1 MEDIKSAD
9 NGSSMADKEL
19 PLLNSMTD
27 EELLKTVRLRD
38 KDAFK
43 EIMRR
48 YQGRVYKLVYRFTG
62 NGEAAKELTQE
73 IFFKVYTSIN
83 SYTPD
88 AQFFTWLY
96 RIATNH
102 CLNYVRSAKS
112 NPLQHAVDDLV
123 EKRSGAPDD
132 GAHATQLDMLVDEE
146 KSLMIRSALD
156 RLPDRQRMAIV
167 LLRFD
172 GLSYREIAQTL
183 QCSVSAVESLLHRGM
198 ETLKQYLA
206 HYVA

>member
-1 MEDIKSAD
+1 
-9 NGSSMADKEL
+9 
-19 PLLNSMTD
+19 
-27 EELLKTVRLRD
+27 
-38 KDAFK
+38 
-43 EIMRR
+43 
-48 YQGRVYKLVYRFTG
+48 VYKLVFRFTG
-62 NGEAAKELTQE
+62 NGEAAQELTQE

-83 SYTPD
+83 SYSPD

-112 NPLQHAVDDLV
+112 NPLQHAVDDL
-123 EKRSGAPDD
+123 D
-132 GAHATQLDMLVDEE
+132 GKKSNVSDLREHLTQLDMLVHEE
-146 KSLMIRSALD
+146 KSSIVRSALD

-183 QCSVSAVESLLHRGM
+183 QCSVGAVESLVHRGM

-206 HYVA
+206 HYVE